1 MKLNQGFLQKK
12 MSQQQEEKEKEEAR
26 SEGEGAEEDRKLK
39 KVFRMIEHLH
49 KGRGASLSSS
59 TAPPPLG
66 LQLNLQDEE
75 LLEYQAATSVS
86 EEVDQSL
93 ETSKTEEQEISE
105 ASRRKRELSPST
117 EEGESPPEKKMKQ
130 SEEKE

>member
-1 MKLNQGFLQKK
+1 MKQNQGFLQKK

-26 SEGEGAEEDRKLK
+26 NEGEGAEEDRKLN
-39 KVFRMIEHLH
+39 KVFRMIEHFH
-49 KGRGASLSSS
+49 KGRGATLSSS

-75 LLEYQAATSVS
+75 LLEYGAATSVS

-93 ETSKTEEQEISE
+93 ETSKTEEQEVSE
-105 ASRRKRELSPST
+105 ASQRKRELSPST
-117 EEGESPPEKKMKQ
+117 ETESPPEKKMKQ

>member
-1 MKLNQGFLQKK
+1 
-12 MSQQQEEKEKEEAR
+12 MSQQEEEKQKEETR
-26 SEGEGAEEDRKLK
+26 NEEEGAKEDRELK
-39 KVFRMIEHLH
+39 KVFRMIEHFH
-49 KGRGASLSSS
+49 KGRDATLPSS

-75 LLEYQAATSVS
+75 LLEYQPATSVS

-105 ASRRKRELSPST
+105 VSQRKRELSPSSG
-117 EEGESPPEKKMKQ
+117 EDESPPEKKMKW
-130 SEEKE
+130 SEEGEAKENK